1 MGLEVFLLSLKQQE
15 FVFIIIL
22 AVLSSMHCSY
32 INQELG
38 SNLRASLV
46 RGKGKCWRKRCEE

>member
-15 FVFIIIL
+15 FVFIFIL
-22 AVLSSMHCSY
+22 AVLSNMHCSY

-46 RGKGKCWRKRCEE
+46 GEEGEVLAEKM